1 MYFLNV
7 DGVFSDKQ
15 VACRSK
21 TFLTNASIPCIKINL
36 TEILLKKDYFVQKNS
51 SWKLDFQLEI
61 KHIKIIGHQISKI
74 TRILGMLF
82 FDLYPIKISNK
93 GIIQ

>member
-21 TFLTNASIPCIKINL
+21 TLLTNASIPCIKINL

-51 SWKLDFQLEI
+51 
-61 KHIKIIGHQISKI
+61 
-74 TRILGMLF
+74 
-82 FDLYPIKISNK
+82 
-93 GIIQ
+93 